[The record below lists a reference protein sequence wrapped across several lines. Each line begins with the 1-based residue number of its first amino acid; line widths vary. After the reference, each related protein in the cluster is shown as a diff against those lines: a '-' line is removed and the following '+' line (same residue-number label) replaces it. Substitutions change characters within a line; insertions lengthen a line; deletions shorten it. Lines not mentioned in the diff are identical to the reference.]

1 MATVTHFA
9 PTLKKLEQLDP
20 MCGYVG
26 PNDMVSLDR
35 DKCTCQDCLDWMRPP
50 SEDVLAAL
58 NDEV

>member
-1 MATVTHFA
+1 MTDVVHFA

-26 PNDMVSLDR
+26 PTDMVSLDR
-35 DKCTCQDCLDWMRPP
+35 DKCTCQDCLDWMRSP